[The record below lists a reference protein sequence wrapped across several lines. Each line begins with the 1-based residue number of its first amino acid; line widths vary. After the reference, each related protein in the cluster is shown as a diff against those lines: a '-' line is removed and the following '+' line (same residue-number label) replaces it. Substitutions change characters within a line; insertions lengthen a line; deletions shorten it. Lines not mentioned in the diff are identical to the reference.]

1 MPSVKHESHNDLT
14 LGDSRHDQGATG
26 LQPGPARLPAC
37 PGLRAAPST
46 CLQRRPPGV
55 VAASPGPPSLLCPS
69 RPTLANP
76 LHPAFC
82 ESEVGTHVR
91 TAQLPSPFPAPR
103 PTTPARGG
111 SAEPRPGERVT
122 RDRRGRPRAR
132 PGSEGATPAGAAAPS
147 NSPTARRFAQGASCC
162 AERLGPEH
170 T

>member
-1 MPSVKHESHNDLT
+1 MTK
-14 LGDSRHDQGATG
+14 
-26 LQPGPARLPAC
+26 
-37 PGLRAAPST
+37 APQAFS
-46 CLQRRPPGV
+46 QAP
-55 VAASPGPPSLLCPS
+55 AASPPAPASGPRPAPACSAGRSGSSLPLLDRRPSSVPHAQ
-69 RPTLANP
+69 RWPNP

-132 PGSEGATPAGAAAPS
+132 PGSGVRGSDAGPSSCPFQLTHRSQVRTGCELLRRAAGSRTHLKLWP
-147 NSPTARRFAQGASCC
+147 Q
-162 AERLGPEH
+162 EH
-170 T
+170 

>member
-1 MPSVKHESHNDLT
+1 MTKA
-14 LGDSRHDQGATG
+14 ATG

-82 ESEVGTHVR
+82 ESEVETHMSEPLSSHRPSPRHVR
-91 TAQLPSPFPAPR
+91 PRRPAEGAQSPGPVNASRATAE
-103 PTTPARGG
+103 GD
-111 SAEPRPGERVT
+111 PG
-122 RDRRGRPRAR
+122 RGRG
-132 PGSEGATPAGAAAPS
+132 PGSEGATPARAAAPS
-147 NSPTARRFAQGASCC
+147 DSPTARRFAQGASCC
-162 AERLGPEH
+162 AERLGLEH